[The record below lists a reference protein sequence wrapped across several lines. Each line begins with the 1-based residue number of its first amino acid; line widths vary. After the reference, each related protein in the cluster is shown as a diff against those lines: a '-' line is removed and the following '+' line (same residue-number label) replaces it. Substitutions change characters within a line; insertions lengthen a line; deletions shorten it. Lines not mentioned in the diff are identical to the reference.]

1 MNVQLPKEYKV
12 RKRDIVIYTIC
23 IIICVVALTIVV
35 TMQVLGEGITN
46 KVFHTNKLQ
55 IASEEE
61 QLKLRTDFENMF
73 TNKIE
78 GKIENVEKKD
88 ESKDII
94 FTVYENE
101 DNISENYTLNV
112 HIPNFNIKDENI
124 EELNNKISTEY
135 KQKVNQ
141 ILNNKGNQIIYS
153 VEYSAYIENEI
164 IFLIIRSNLKESN
177 NAQKQMVYTYNYDL
191 KNKKEITLENIIEK
205 LKYNKND
212 VQKAIQNY
220 IEEQEKNSKSL
231 KNLGYGIYVRNSKD
245 EMYKIENT
253 KNFFVKNNK
262 IYIIYPYGN
271 TSATSEMDASS
282 AAYAAG
288 CCNCCTC

>member
-12 RKRDIVIYTIC
+12 RKRDILIYTIC

-271 TSATSEMDASS
+271 TSATSEMDIVII
-282 AAYAAG
+282 
-288 CCNCCTC
+288 

>member
-23 IIICVVALTIVV
+23 IIICVVALTVAV
-35 TMQVLGEGITN
+35 TVQVLGENVTN
-46 KVFHTNKLQ
+46 KVFHANKLQ

-61 QLKLRTDFENMF
+61 QVKLRTDFENMF
-73 TNKIE
+73 TNE
-78 GKIENVEKKD
+78 FTGQIENAEKKD
-88 ESKDII
+88 ESKN
-94 FTVYENE
+94 FVYTTYENQ
-101 DNISENYTLNV
+101 DTVQGNYTLDV
-112 HIPNFNIKDENI
+112 HIPNFNIKDETLEQI
-124 EELNNKISTEY
+124 NNKITTEY

-141 ILNNKGNQIIYS
+141 ILNNNGSQIIYS
-153 VEYSAYIENEI
+153 VEYNSYVENDI
-164 IFLIIRSNLKESN
+164 LFLIIRSNLKESN
-177 NAQKQMVYTYNYDL
+177 NAQKQMIYTYNYDL
-191 KNKKEITLENIIEK
+191 KNKKVIDINDVIEK

-212 VQKAIQNY
+212 VEKAIQNY
-220 IEEQEKNSKSL
+220 IEIQENNSKSL

-271 TSATSEMDASS
+271 TSATSEMDIVII
-282 AAYAAG
+282 
-288 CCNCCTC
+288 

>member
-61 QLKLRTDFENMF
+61 QLKLRTDFESMF

-271 TSATSEMDASS
+271 TSATSEMDIVII
-282 AAYAAG
+282 
-288 CCNCCTC
+288 

>member
-153 VEYSAYIENEI
+153 VEYSAYIENES

-271 TSATSEMDASS
+271 TSATSEMDIVII
-282 AAYAAG
+282 
-288 CCNCCTC
+288 

>member
-205 LKYNKND
+205 LEYNQND

-220 IEEQEKNSKSL
+220 IEEQENNSKSL

-271 TSATSEMDASS
+271 TSATSEMDIVII
-282 AAYAAG
+282 
-288 CCNCCTC
+288 

>member
-220 IEEQEKNSKSL
+220 IEEQEKNTKSL

-271 TSATSEMDASS
+271 TSATSEMDIVII
-282 AAYAAG
+282 
-288 CCNCCTC
+288 

>member
-101 DNISENYTLNV
+101 DNISGNYTLNV

-141 ILNNKGNQIIYS
+141 ILNNKGNPIIYS

-205 LKYNKND
+205 LKHNKND

-271 TSATSEMDASS
+271 TSATSEMDIVII
-282 AAYAAG
+282 
-288 CCNCCTC
+288 

>member
-61 QLKLRTDFENMF
+61 QIKLRTDFENMF
-73 TNKIE
+73 TNKFE
-78 GKIENVEKKD
+78 GQTENTEKKD
-88 ESKDII
+88 ESKNLV
-94 FTVYENE
+94 FTAYENE
-101 DNISENYTLNV
+101 DSISGSYTLNV

-141 ILNNKGNQIIYS
+141 ILNNKGSQIIYS

-205 LKYNKND
+205 LEYNQND

-220 IEEQEKNSKSL
+220 IEEQENNSKSL

-271 TSATSEMDASS
+271 TSATSEMDIVII
-282 AAYAAG
+282 
-288 CCNCCTC
+288 

>member
-101 DNISENYTLNV
+101 DNISGNYTLNV

-141 ILNNKGNQIIYS
+141 ILNNKGNPIIYS

-271 TSATSEMDASS
+271 TSATSEMDIVII
-282 AAYAAG
+282 
-288 CCNCCTC
+288 

>member
-101 DNISENYTLNV
+101 DNIPENYTLNV

-271 TSATSEMDASS
+271 TSATSEMDIVII
-282 AAYAAG
+282 
-288 CCNCCTC
+288 

>member
-1 MNVQLPKEYKV
+1 MNVQLPKECKV

-271 TSATSEMDASS
+271 TSATSEMDIVII
-282 AAYAAG
+282 
-288 CCNCCTC
+288 

>member
-205 LKYNKND
+205 LKYNKKD

-271 TSATSEMDASS
+271 TSATSEMDIVII
-282 AAYAAG
+282 
-288 CCNCCTC
+288 

>member
-1 MNVQLPKEYKV
+1 
-12 RKRDIVIYTIC
+12 
-23 IIICVVALTIVV
+23 
-35 TMQVLGEGITN
+35 MQVLGEGITN

-153 VEYSAYIENEI
+153 VEYSAYIL
-164 IFLIIRSNLKESN
+164 IFLLYFLKLFLFCFLNHS
-177 NAQKQMVYTYNYDL
+177 Y
-191 KNKKEITLENIIEK
+191 
-205 LKYNKND
+205 
-212 VQKAIQNY
+212 
-220 IEEQEKNSKSL
+220 
-231 KNLGYGIYVRNSKD
+231 
-245 EMYKIENT
+245 MYKP
-253 KNFFVKNNK
+253 FVFVHCCFLSDLNVLLK
-262 IYIIYPYGN
+262 I
-271 TSATSEMDASS
+271 
-282 AAYAAG
+282 
-288 CCNCCTC
+288 

>member
-141 ILNNKGNQIIYS
+141 ILNNKGNQIKYS

-271 TSATSEMDASS
+271 TSATSEMDIVII
-282 AAYAAG
+282 
-288 CCNCCTC
+288 

>member
-46 KVFHTNKLQ
+46 KVVHTNKVQ

-271 TSATSEMDASS
+271 TSATSEMDIVII
-282 AAYAAG
+282 
-288 CCNCCTC
+288 

>member
-101 DNISENYTLNV
+101 DNISGNYTLNV

-271 TSATSEMDASS
+271 TSATSEMDIVII
-282 AAYAAG
+282 
-288 CCNCCTC
+288 

>member
-101 DNISENYTLNV
+101 DNISGNYTLNV
-112 HIPNFNIKDENI
+112 HIPNFNIKDEKI

-271 TSATSEMDASS
+271 TSATSEMDIVII
-282 AAYAAG
+282 
-288 CCNCCTC
+288 

>member
-191 KNKKEITLENIIEK
+191 KNKKEIIIKTMMKITTQNSENKEK
-205 LKYNKND
+205 KF
-212 VQKAIQNY
+212 A
-220 IEEQEKNSKSL
+220 
-231 KNLGYGIYVRNSKD
+231 
-245 EMYKIENT
+245 
-253 KNFFVKNNK
+253 
-262 IYIIYPYGN
+262 
-271 TSATSEMDASS
+271 
-282 AAYAAG
+282 
-288 CCNCCTC
+288 

>member
-153 VEYSAYIENEI
+153 VEYSAYIKNEI

-220 IEEQEKNSKSL
+220 IEEQEKNSKNL

-271 TSATSEMDASS
+271 TSATSEMDIVII
-282 AAYAAG
+282 
-288 CCNCCTC
+288 